1 MLADFPRQ
9 FSFFP
14 ENCCLREQE
23 SQIIITPIK
32 KSLDKQIQGHRLSRS
47 CIDELQIT
55 ENYSERIYRL
65 RNAQELQSKPDRPF
79 ASLLHKGNCFQNIEV
94 H

>member
-23 SQIIITPIK
+23 SQIIIITPIKK
-32 KSLDKQIQGHRLSRS
+32 KSLDKQIQGHQ
-47 CIDELQIT
+47 LQIT